1 MRHLGGIVIGF
12 FGVVVGL
19 VVIAAAL
26 GLTQRAVEQFTQGP
40 LMLGAVLLLIGGAA
54 IGAVAIFRRMSVTAP
69 LTGAVV
75 ALLLTLAGVLAPSWL
90 YDLGLG
96 RALGGGLGVLVSLQL
111 PALLAGVL
119 LLTSIGVA
127 APRVVAPTAP
137 PAMPPAGPPTAA
149 PPTGP
154 FPPYAQPPWGVPGP
168 QR

>member
-1 MRHLGGIVIGF
+1 MRHLGGILVGF

-26 GLTQRAVEQFTQGP
+26 GLTQRAVEQFTRAP
-40 LMLGAVLLLIGGAA
+40 LLLGTVLMLIGGAA
-54 IGAVAIFRRMSVTAP
+54 IGAVAIFRRMSIAAP

-75 ALLLTLAGVLAPSWL
+75 ALLLTLAGVLTPAWP
-90 YDLGLG
+90 YQLGLG
-96 RALGGGLGVLVSLQL
+96 RAFGGGLSRLLSLQV

-119 LLTSIGVA
+119 VMTSGGVA
-127 APRVVAPTAP
+127 APRVVS
-137 PAMPPAGPPTAA
+137 PAAPAGPATD
-149 PPTGP
+149 P